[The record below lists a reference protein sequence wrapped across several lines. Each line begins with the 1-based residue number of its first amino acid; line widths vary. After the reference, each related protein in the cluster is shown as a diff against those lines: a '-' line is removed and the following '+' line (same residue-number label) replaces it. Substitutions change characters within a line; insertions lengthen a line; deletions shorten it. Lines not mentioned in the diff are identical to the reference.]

1 MSVTVFLD
9 KDGTLLE
16 DIPYNVDPQ
25 RMRLAPLGDRAL
37 RLLAEYDCRVVVVSN
52 QSGVARGY
60 FSESSLERVE
70 DWLRTVFRRFGV
82 DFAGFYYCPHHP
94 EGDVAEFAIEC
105 DCRKPGDGMLRRAA
119 ADLGIAMAS
128 GTNIAIESADI
139 VIPGDR
145 VSAVAE
151 TIEIARLTLRTIRQ
165 NLFFAFFYNAAAIPA
180 AAFGLLG
187 PHGPII
193 AAIAMAA
200 SDITVVG
207 NALRL
212 RATLRAKRT

>member
-25 RMRLAPLGDRAL
+25 RMRLAPLGERAL

-70 DWLRTVFRRFGV
+70 DWLRTVFRRFRV

-119 ADLGIAMAS
+119 ADLGIDLSEAWMVGDILDDVEAGNRAGCRTILIDNDNETEWRLS
-128 GTNIAIESADI
+128 TLRWPTVVVRNLESAARAIVDDI
-139 VIPGDR
+139 VTH
-145 VSAVAE
+145 SARRPRSRSVA
-151 TIEIARLTLRTIRQ
+151 
-165 NLFFAFFYNAAAIPA
+165 
-180 AAFGLLG
+180 
-187 PHGPII
+187 
-193 AAIAMAA
+193 
-200 SDITVVG
+200 
-207 NALRL
+207 
-212 RATLRAKRT
+212 

>member
-52 QSGVARGY
+52 QSGVAQGY

-82 DFAGFYYCPHHP
+82 DFAGFCYCPHHP

-119 ADLGIAMAS
+119 ADLGIDLSEAWMVGDILDDVEAGNRAGCRTILIDNDNETEWRLS
-128 GTNIAIESADI
+128 TLRWPTVVVRNLESAARAIVDDI
-139 VIPGDR
+139 VTH
-145 VSAVAE
+145 SARRPRSRSVA
-151 TIEIARLTLRTIRQ
+151 
-165 NLFFAFFYNAAAIPA
+165 
-180 AAFGLLG
+180 
-187 PHGPII
+187 
-193 AAIAMAA
+193 
-200 SDITVVG
+200 
-207 NALRL
+207 
-212 RATLRAKRT
+212 

>member
-1 MSVTVFLD
+1 MATDTVQMGDLPPSEPQSQ
-9 KDGTLLE
+9 GGGEMTLIEHLLE
-16 DIPYNVDPQ
+16 LRSRVTWMAVAVVLGMAIDPQ

-119 ADLGIAMAS
+119 ADLGIDRSPRRA
-128 GTNIAIESADI
+128 GTSA
-139 VIPGDR
+139 PGWPPR
-145 VSAVAE
+145 
-151 TIEIARLTLRTIRQ
+151 
-165 NLFFAFFYNAAAIPA
+165 
-180 AAFGLLG
+180 G
-187 PHGPII
+187 P
-193 AAIAMAA
+193 
-200 SDITVVG
+200 
-207 NALRL
+207 R
-212 RATLRAKRT
+212 

>member
-70 DWLRTVFRRFGV
+70 DWLRTVFRRFRV
-82 DFAGFYYCPHHP
+82 DFAGFYYCPHNP

-119 ADLGIAMAS
+119 ADLGIDLSEAWMVGDILDDVEAGNRAGCRTILIDNDNETEWRLS
-128 GTNIAIESADI
+128 TLRWPTVVVRNLESAARVIVDDI
-139 VIPGDR
+139 VTH
-145 VSAVAE
+145 SARRPRSRSVA
-151 TIEIARLTLRTIRQ
+151 
-165 NLFFAFFYNAAAIPA
+165 
-180 AAFGLLG
+180 
-187 PHGPII
+187 
-193 AAIAMAA
+193 
-200 SDITVVG
+200 
-207 NALRL
+207 
-212 RATLRAKRT
+212 

>member
-70 DWLRTVFRRFGV
+70 DWLRTVFRRFRV

-119 ADLGIAMAS
+119 ADLGIDLSEAWMVGDILDDVEAGNRAGCRTILIDNDNETEWRLS
-128 GTNIAIESADI
+128 TLRWPTVVVRNLESAARAIVDDI
-139 VIPGDR
+139 VTH
-145 VSAVAE
+145 SARRPRSRSVA
-151 TIEIARLTLRTIRQ
+151 
-165 NLFFAFFYNAAAIPA
+165 
-180 AAFGLLG
+180 
-187 PHGPII
+187 
-193 AAIAMAA
+193 
-200 SDITVVG
+200 
-207 NALRL
+207 
-212 RATLRAKRT
+212 

>member
-94 EGDVAEFAIEC
+94 EGDVTEFAIEC

-119 ADLGIAMAS
+119 ADLGIDLSEAWMVGDILDDVEAGNRAGCRTILIDNDNETEWRLS
-128 GTNIAIESADI
+128 TLRWPTVVVRNLESAARAIVDDI
-139 VIPGDR
+139 VTH
-145 VSAVAE
+145 SARRPRSRSVA
-151 TIEIARLTLRTIRQ
+151 
-165 NLFFAFFYNAAAIPA
+165 
-180 AAFGLLG
+180 
-187 PHGPII
+187 
-193 AAIAMAA
+193 
-200 SDITVVG
+200 
-207 NALRL
+207 
-212 RATLRAKRT
+212 

>member
-105 DCRKPGDGMLRRAA
+105 DCRKPGDGMLRWAA
-119 ADLGIAMAS
+119 ADLGIDLSEAWMVGDILDDVEAGNRAGCRTILIDNDNETEWRLS
-128 GTNIAIESADI
+128 TLRWPTVVVRNLESAARAIVDDI
-139 VIPGDR
+139 VR
-145 VSAVAE
+145 HSARRPRSRSVA
-151 TIEIARLTLRTIRQ
+151 
-165 NLFFAFFYNAAAIPA
+165 
-180 AAFGLLG
+180 
-187 PHGPII
+187 
-193 AAIAMAA
+193 
-200 SDITVVG
+200 
-207 NALRL
+207 
-212 RATLRAKRT
+212 

>member
-119 ADLGIAMAS
+119 ADLGIDLSEAWMVGDILDDVEAGNRAGCRTILIDNDNETEWRLS
-128 GTNIAIESADI
+128 TLRWPTVVVRNLESAARAIVDDI
-139 VIPGDR
+139 VTH
-145 VSAVAE
+145 SARRPRSRSVA
-151 TIEIARLTLRTIRQ
+151 
-165 NLFFAFFYNAAAIPA
+165 
-180 AAFGLLG
+180 
-187 PHGPII
+187 
-193 AAIAMAA
+193 
-200 SDITVVG
+200 
-207 NALRL
+207 
-212 RATLRAKRT
+212 

>member
-70 DWLRTVFRRFGV
+70 DWLHTVFRRFGV

-119 ADLGIAMAS
+119 ADLGIDLSEAWMVGDILDDVEAGNRAGCRTILIDNDNETEWRLS
-128 GTNIAIESADI
+128 TLRWPTVVVRNLESAARAIVDDI
-139 VIPGDR
+139 VTH
-145 VSAVAE
+145 SARRPRSRSVA
-151 TIEIARLTLRTIRQ
+151 
-165 NLFFAFFYNAAAIPA
+165 
-180 AAFGLLG
+180 
-187 PHGPII
+187 
-193 AAIAMAA
+193 
-200 SDITVVG
+200 
-207 NALRL
+207 
-212 RATLRAKRT
+212 